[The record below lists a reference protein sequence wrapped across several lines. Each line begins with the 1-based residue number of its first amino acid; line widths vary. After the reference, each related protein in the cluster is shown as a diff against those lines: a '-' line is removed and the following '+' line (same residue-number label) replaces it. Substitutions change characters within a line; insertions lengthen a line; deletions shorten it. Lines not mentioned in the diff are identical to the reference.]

1 MLRAKRP
8 VMASIL
14 ASTLI
19 LSGTAPSLGLA
30 QIDNSIEDR
39 PGEIAMIGD
48 AVIARPLML
57 ASTIIGTGLFIVS
70 LPASALGGNIPEAGE
85 KLVAAP
91 ARSTFLRCLG
101 CTRMQH
107 ESLKAK
113 RKTEKALREHNEQ
126 SASE

>member
-30 QIDNSIEDR
+30 QIDNSNSIEAR
-39 PGEIAMIGD
+39 PGEVAMIGD

-57 ASTIIGTGLFIVS
+57 ASTVIGTALFIVT
-70 LPASALGGNIPEAGE
+70 LPASALGGNVPEAGE

-107 ESLKAK
+107 ESLQAK
-113 RKTEKALREHNEQ
+113 RKTDAALREQNQ
-126 SASE
+126 

>member
-19 LSGTAPSLGLA
+19 LTGTAPSLGLA
-30 QIDNSIEDR
+30 QFENSIEDR

-48 AVIARPLML
+48 AAIARPVLL
-57 ASTIIGTGLFIVS
+57 ASTLIGTGLFIVT
-70 LPASALGGNIPEAGE
+70 LPFSALGGNIPEAGE
-85 KLVAAP
+85 YLVAAP

-107 ESLKAK
+107 ESLQAK
-113 RKTEKALREHNEQ
+113 RKTEAALRKQNDK
-126 SASE
+126 

>member
-30 QIDNSIEDR
+30 QVENSIEDR
-39 PGEIAMIGD
+39 PGEVAMIGD
-48 AVIARPLML
+48 ALIARPVML
-57 ASTIIGTGLFIVS
+57 ASTVIGTGLFIVM

-85 KLVAAP
+85 HLVAAP
-91 ARSTFLRCLG
+91 ARSTFMRCLG

-107 ESLKAK
+107 ESLQAK
-113 RKTEKALREHNEQ
+113 RRTEAALRKENNK
-126 SASE
+126 